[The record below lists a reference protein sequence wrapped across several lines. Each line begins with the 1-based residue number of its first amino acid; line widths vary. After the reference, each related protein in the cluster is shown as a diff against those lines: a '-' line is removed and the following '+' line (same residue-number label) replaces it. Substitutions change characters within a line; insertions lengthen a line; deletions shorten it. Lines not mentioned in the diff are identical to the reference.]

1 MILLFSYFCGLI
13 ADLLTIFISVL
24 ILNIYFGTFFNK
36 SQRKMS
42 SILCWII
49 YICWQ
54 IYISRINILPAYIN
68 VLVSITFVCLI
79 CISTYEGAFIQKVLF
94 SVLINVIW
102 MLAEFLIGFAFILSK
117 IQIYYSIPQFVG
129 SLFSKLMTLIL
140 ILVLRRFFKNENLLN
155 ISNKENLLLLMIP
168 IGSMYVMYNIF
179 TLNINV
185 ENGQRISESVT
196 SLLLMMAINII
207 IFNLYLKL
215 SKEKELEK
223 HNTVYEQQLELCNR
237 HIYENETIMKDFRNA
252 RHNLKQHFI
261 VLIEMLEDKEN
272 KEASD
277 YLRKLIDTEVLRNV
291 GISKTGNIVV
301 DSLINAKYCIATKLD
316 IKFEVVVHIPMQLP
330 FHGADI
336 SVLLGNILDNAIEA
350 AIKIPEENRYI
361 KCFMRYENSVLIITV
376 INAFSGKVLKGK
388 NGKLITNKSDSGNH
402 GIGLESVNK
411 IANKYHGSAIIEIK
425 EETFVIKVVLYDLC

>member
-1 MILLFSYFCGLI
+1 
-13 ADLLTIFISVL
+13 
-24 ILNIYFGTFFNK
+24 
-36 SQRKMS
+36 
-42 SILCWII
+42 
-49 YICWQ
+49 
-54 IYISRINILPAYIN
+54 
-68 VLVSITFVCLI
+68 
-79 CISTYEGAFIQKVLF
+79 
-94 SVLINVIW
+94 
-102 MLAEFLIGFAFILSK
+102 
-117 IQIYYSIPQFVG
+117 
-129 SLFSKLMTLIL
+129 
-140 ILVLRRFFKNENLLN
+140 
-155 ISNKENLLLLMIP
+155 
-168 IGSMYVMYNIF
+168 
-179 TLNINV
+179 
-185 ENGQRISESVT
+185 
-196 SLLLMMAINII
+196 MMAINII

-388 NGKLITNKSDSGNH
+388 DGKLITNKSDSGNH

-425 EETFVIKVVLYDLC
+425 EETFVIKVVLYDLGQKLHGTS